1 VAKFFGAKPTIFE
14 NSILEDKMRYFLSVF
29 LVVTVFS
36 VLWLSAAVPQTE
48 ESQIEGNLYT
58 NIRLGFSF
66 LFPSGWD
73 VQQADDRDVTTVG
86 NSTVVFKAKN
96 SDLTLFAFSANLPDP
111 SATTPVVS
119 TGGEWLG
126 LHEEAMEEQN
136 FEVRG
141 NIRPVL
147 YGNFEF
153 YRLNFRSRE
162 RRDRIHQTLVVTT
175 LNGKVLGFGVR
186 GESEDDID
194 EVLESL
200 ESVKFFDAE
209 FNAYEAVVQ
218 STQPEEVIQLGKKFL
233 DLFPESDLAAF
244 VHKRLAL
251 SYQQMNDYENLVFH
265 GNKTIELRPD
275 DPDIRPSLAMAFAE
289 QGENNRAIDYAVEAL
304 RILETIDKPADTPVR
319 QWILFRNRAVADANY
334 AQGLAYLKKSLST
347 TGDST
352 VILNRSVGYLEK
364 AIEADPQFDAAY
376 FRLGYTYTRLNDA
389 DKAIESYARTAAID
403 GIAAQLADQQ
413 LQVLYEFLKK
423 DPAGI
428 PMYTQEQGVYI
439 DGKVAEKEAQILQLE
454 EEERLRL
461 QQQLD
466 QQLQPQQ
473 PEPAE
478 QQQQQQRY

>member
-1 VAKFFGAKPTIFE
+1 
-14 NSILEDKMRYFLSVF
+14 MRYLLSVF
-29 LVVTVFS
+29 LVITVS
-36 VLWLSAAVPQTE
+36 CVLWLSAAVPQTE

-66 LFPSGWD
+66 LFPSGWA
-73 VQQADDRDVTTVG
+73 VQEADDRDITTVG
-86 NSTVVFKAKN
+86 DSTVVFKASN
-96 SDLTLFAFSANLPDP
+96 SNLMLFAFSANLPDP
-111 SATTPVVS
+111 SATTPVVG

-126 LHEEAMEEQN
+126 LHEEEMEEQD

-153 YRLNFRSRE
+153 YRLNFRSRQ
-162 RRDRIHQTLVVTT
+162 RSNRTYQSLVVTT
-175 LNGKVLGFGVR
+175 LNRKVIGFGVR
-186 GESEDDID
+186 GKSEDDID
-194 EVLESL
+194 EVLESV

-209 FNAYEAVVQ
+209 FNAYDAVVRSAQ
-218 STQPEEVIQLGKKFL
+218 AEEVIQLGTKFL
-233 DLFPESDLAAF
+233 DLFPESDLASF
-244 VHKRLAL
+244 VHKRMAL
-251 SYQQMNDYENLVFH
+251 SYQQLNDYENLVFH

-289 QGENNRAIDYAVEAL
+289 NNENNKAIDYAVEGL
-304 RILETIDKPADTPVR
+304 RILEAIDKPADTPVR
-319 QWILFRNRAVADANY
+319 QWIMFRDRAVADANY
-334 AQGLAYLKKSLST
+334 AQGLAYLKKSLGM

-352 VILNRSVGYLEK
+352 VILNRSVEYLEK

-376 FRLGYTYTRLNDA
+376 FRLGYTYTRLNEA
-389 DKAIESYARTAAID
+389 DKAIESYARTVAID
-403 GIAAQLADQQ
+403 GIAAQLAGQQ
-413 LQVLYEFLKK
+413 LQVLYDFLKK

-428 PMYTQEQGVYI
+428 PQFTQEQLAYV
-439 DGKVAEKEAQILQLE
+439 DGKVADKEAQIQQLE

-473 PEPAE
+473 PQP
-478 QQQQQQRY
+478 QQPQGQQQQRQY